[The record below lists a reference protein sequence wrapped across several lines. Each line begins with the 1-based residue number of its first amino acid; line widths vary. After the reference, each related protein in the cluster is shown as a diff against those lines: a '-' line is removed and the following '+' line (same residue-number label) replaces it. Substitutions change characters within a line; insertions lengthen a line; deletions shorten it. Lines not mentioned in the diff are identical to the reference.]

1 MTDLPLDPMD
11 ISKNLSKNLGN
22 LGHTA
27 GEVQSDLQFT
37 SSSPNMIL
45 FNSTDK
51 GSNNTILPT
60 FKNISIHILQILIC
74 TFIIIGNLMI
84 IIAIRRSEKLKSV
97 YHFWIAHLAIADFS
111 AGILIAIQIFL
122 SANNLTTIIGCRIF
136 FTAATPT
143 YSASIFGFLMVS
155 YTSYKCIRSST
166 PIVSLDRLERR
177 RVKIQICCVWL
188 FWILFHF
195 TGMFWL
201 DSSVPLYSYIQS
213 CSSITA
219 RFNRTYLL
227 VCSVISLSKVFIV
240 GIIQCMIIKDVNA
253 HTETMLQKGIYKVQ
267 SCRKSDKC
275 IEVPCPSDKR
285 MVQNYQIEGSDD
297 LSGHKSSTSTYIEEE
312 GSYPPESMTIARSES
327 PSQIPTQCIE
337 NDPKQRYNVLS
348 QKEIQY
354 QIWTK
359 KVSKLTKTIAIVFSL
374 FAICIVPHS
383 INLILVCI
391 CHYDFCQDEMVLA
404 ITGTFMA
411 FNSFANVIVYTIR
424 NKDFRDEFKR
434 ILCLRGKVQT

>member
-1 MTDLPLDPMD
+1 MTDSPLDPMD
-11 ISKNLSKNLGN
+11 ISKNLSENLGN

-37 SSSPNMIL
+37 SPSPNMIL
-45 FNSTDK
+45 FNSTDT
-51 GSNNTILPT
+51 GSKNTILPT
-60 FKNISIHILQILIC
+60 FKNISIHVLQILIC

-84 IIAIRRSEKLKSV
+84 IIAIRRSEQLKSV
-97 YHFWIAHLAIADFS
+97 YHFWIAHLAIADFAS
-111 AGILIAIQIFL
+111 GILIAIQIFI

-136 FTAATPT
+136 FTAAMPT

-155 YTSYKCIRSST
+155 YTSYKCIRSSI
-166 PIVSLDRLERR
+166 PIVSLDHLERR

-188 FWILFHF
+188 FWILFHL
-195 TGMFWL
+195 TGMFWS

-213 CSSITA
+213 CSVFTA
-219 RFNRTYLL
+219 RFSRTYLL
-227 VCSVISLSKVFIV
+227 VCSVILLSKVFIV
-240 GIIQCMIIKDVNA
+240 GIVQCMIIKDVNA
-253 HTETMLQKGIYKVQ
+253 HTETMLQNGIYKVQ

-285 MVQNYQIEGSDD
+285 TVQNYQIEGSDD
-297 LSGHKSSTSTYIEEE
+297 VSGHKSSPSTYNEEE
-312 GSYPPESMTIARSES
+312 GSES

-383 INLILVCI
+383 INFILLCI

-424 NKDFRDEFKR
+424 NKDFRGEFKN
-434 ILCLRGKVQT
+434 ILCLRGEVQT